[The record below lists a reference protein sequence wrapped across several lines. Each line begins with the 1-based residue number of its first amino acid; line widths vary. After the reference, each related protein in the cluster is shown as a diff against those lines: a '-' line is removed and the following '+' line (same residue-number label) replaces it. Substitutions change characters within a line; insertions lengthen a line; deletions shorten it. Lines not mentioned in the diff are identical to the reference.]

1 MMKYGHGGDIY
12 TYRNMLDFSVN
23 INPLGPP
30 KRVTEAAKR
39 GVELASAYPDSQCR
53 KLREKLARKQSI
65 PEDSYIFG
73 NGAAELIYTLVLA
86 ERPKR
91 ALIPVPAFSEYE
103 QALRTVG
110 CEIMYHKTKENNF
123 FCIDESFIDELDE
136 SFDIVFLCSP
146 VNPSGHVIN
155 KKLLQRIA
163 ERCEDLGVRLVLDE
177 CFVEFLP
184 HPRKYSMI
192 SEADKYRQL
201 FILRAFTKI
210 YAMPGLRLGY
220 GISSDSELLETMGRM
235 RQPWS
240 VSIPAQEAGAAALD
254 EDDYVMKARQLV
266 AGEREYLEAEL
277 YKIGMKY
284 ISSDINFILL
294 YTEINLFDAMKD
306 RGILIRNCENYR
318 GLGKGW
324 YRIAVRTHEE
334 NSSLVNALRDIGD
347 RNNEDKNKT
356 ERVEDDR

>member
-39 GVELASAYPDSQCR
+39 GVALMAAYPDSQCR
-53 KLREKLARKQSI
+53 KLREKLARKQNI
-65 PEDSYIFG
+65 PEDNYIFG

-86 ERPKR
+86 ERPER

-103 QALRTVG
+103 QALETVG
-110 CEIMYHKTKENNF
+110 CEIIYHKTKENNF
-123 FCIDESFIDELDE
+123 FCIDESFLDELDE
-136 SFDIVFLCSP
+136 SLDIVFLCSP

-155 KKLLQRIA
+155 KELIQRTA
-163 ERCEDLGVRLVLDE
+163 ERCEDLGIRLVLDE

-184 HPRKYSMI
+184 EPQEHSMI
-192 SEADKYRQL
+192 SQAGRFHRL

-266 AGEREYLEAEL
+266 AGEREYLESEL
-277 YKIGMKY
+277 YKMGMKY
-284 ISSDINFILL
+284 IPSDINFILL
-294 YTEINLFDAMKD
+294 YTESNLFDAMKD

-334 NSSLVNALRDIGD
+334 NSSLVNALRDIGG
-347 RNNEDKNKT
+347 RNKEDKNKT